1 MNTDVTVLVGDVGGS
16 NTRLALA
23 GPEIGV
29 TALKSFDNDSFT
41 SLEDVLT
48 AYRAQ
53 PDLPEFQGAC
63 IAVAGKEVEVAHSVC
78 TGGYG
83 GDLNQID
90 QLELSFIEEED
101 GDVVIMQYSV
111 CEI

>member
-1 MNTDVTVLVGDVGGS
+1 MTRQELINELKAGITQLEKMGD
-16 NTRLALA
+16 
-23 GPEIGV
+23 
-29 TALKSFDNDSFT
+29 
-41 SLEDVLT
+41 LT
-48 AYRAQ
+48 
-53 PDLPEFQGAC
+53 
-63 IAVAGKEVEVAHSVC
+63 KEVEVAHSVC

-83 GDLNQID
+83 GDCNEID